1 MAMKRHMGVK
11 RHGSALALMIGAA
24 LAVAGCDGAA
34 KTDAGADAAQGTA
47 AAAKLN
53 MIDRSHAGTQ
63 APDVVFEWHGGE
75 KVRVADFRGT
85 KVLVNLWATW
95 CAPCIAEMPQLDQL
109 AAGRR
114 GRMVVLPVS
123 QDMEGWMAVNKFF
136 SAGKFNT
143 LEPYVDQPGSYA
155 ETIKA
160 KGLPVSIL
168 YDEKG
173 LEVWRVAGTPDWNE
187 LAKQGIV

>member
-1 MAMKRHMGVK
+1 MSRWLTVIPLVVLV
-11 RHGSALALMIGAA
+11 ALAALFIGWSLNREPLFKPDA
-24 LAVAGCDGAA
+24 LVGQTLPETVLPILEGGVAGPQNVDLR
-34 KTDAGADAAQGTA
+34 TAGVGRP
-47 AAAKLN
+47 
-53 MIDRSHAGTQ
+53 MI
-63 APDVVFEWHGGE
+63 
-75 KVRVADFRGT
+75 
-85 KVLVNLWATW
+85 VNLFASW